1 MTRRPRERG
10 SASVIVAGVLVAVM
24 VLALGA
30 ADLARVLVA
39 ASKAQTGAD
48 AAALAAVQGLALADG
63 ADPAEAASTYANRN
77 GAELL
82 SCVCEPGTLE
92 ARVDVRVPVG
102 PLLMGPDDLSVG
114 ARARAVVDLPAP

>member
-1 MTRRPRERG
+1 MTRWSSERG
-10 SASVIVAGVLVAVM
+10 STSVIAAGILVAVM

-39 ASKAQTGAD
+39 ASRAQTAAD
-48 AAALAAVQGLALADG
+48 AAALAAAQGLALSDG
-63 ADPAEAASTYANRN
+63 ADPAEVAAAFAARN

-82 SCVCEPGTLE
+82 TCVCELGTLE
-92 ARVDVRVPVG
+92 ARVDVRAAVG

-114 ARARAVVDLPAP
+114 ARARAVIEVPAP